1 MTLDSI
7 RPINGF
13 VLLRKVDATQQT
25 PSGLHLP
32 VSADRN
38 NTGEGAGVVVAMAS
52 SPEIVVGKDGGETLL
67 YPEKFLAVGEKVI
80 HRGFL
85 RHVNAVGNLV
95 GCPHHDDLYL
105 IKISDLLAVIEG
117 DGVTVGKYGEYRA

>member
-1 MTLDSI
+1 MTPEDF

-13 VLLRKVDATQQT
+13 VLLRKAEAAQQT
-25 PSGLHLP
+25 ASGLHLP

-38 NTGEGAGVVVAMAS
+38 NTGEAAG
-52 SPEIVVGKDGGETLL
+52 IVVSMSSGPQIQVDKDGNETLL
-67 YPEKFLAVGEKVI
+67 YPSQFLSVGERVL

-85 RHVNAVGNLV
+85 RHVNAVGDLM
-95 GCPHHDDLYL
+95 GSTRHDDYYL

-117 DGVTVGKYGEYRA
+117 DAVTVGKYGEYRA